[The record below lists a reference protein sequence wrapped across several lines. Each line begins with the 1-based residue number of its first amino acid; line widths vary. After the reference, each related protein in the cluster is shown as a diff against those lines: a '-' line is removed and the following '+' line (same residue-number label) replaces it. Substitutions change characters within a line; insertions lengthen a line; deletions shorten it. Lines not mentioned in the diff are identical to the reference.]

1 MVINTQQTN
10 KPDPTLLPHQ
20 SQIRQT
26 RNGGGVTPSVT
37 DEDSLSLP
45 ALNAELPTTP
55 AEGASPPDPQ
65 FPDPQTHTPD
75 PAPPKLT
82 DHLLEDLLNPS
93 IGVLDLCNHHEI
105 SLAQLETIINS
116 EEFRI
121 AKRTI
126 ESVSRARRDLLQ
138 PEAETLA
145 LARMTDLLKDKPTT
159 ERNAETVRKAAAQ
172 VLREKKRKTQAH
184 ASRPPKPGKGTQA
197 PPATHHRP
205 RQHDNA
211 PEPKE
216 KTAPQRTRLSTHEH
230 NRAQTFGPLPLTSPI
245 TSETRN
251 STTNRKNRIIA
262 MSVSPSAMPPN
273 PKTAAMIATIKK
285 TIAHLSMTRSFL
297 TPQIIPGSLYPI
309 TQPRFSEYQI
319 E

>member
-10 KPDPTLLPHQ
+10 NPDPTLLPHQ
-20 SQIRQT
+20 SQIRQ
-26 RNGGGVTPSVT
+26 RRYGGGVTRGVT
-37 DEDSLSLP
+37 EEDSLSLP
-45 ALNAELPTTP
+45 APSGEVPTKP
-55 AEGASPPDPQ
+55 PEGSSPPDPHV
-65 FPDPQTHTPD
+65 HTPD

-93 IGVLDLCNHHEI
+93 IGVLDLCNYHEL
-105 SLAQLETIINS
+105 SLTQLDTIINS

-126 ESVSRARRDLLQ
+126 ESVSRARRELMQ

-145 LARMTDLLKDKPTT
+145 LARMTDLLKDKPQT
-159 ERNAETVRKAAAQ
+159 ERHAETTRKAAAQ
-172 VLREKKRKTQAH
+172 VLREKNRKRRPHATTQNKPDADRH
-184 ASRPPKPGKGTQA
+184 ASQPTK
-197 PPATHHRP
+197 HRP
-205 RQHDNA
+205 RQHGTV
-211 PEPKE
+211 PEPHE

-245 TSETRN
+245 TSETRK

-273 PKTAAMIATIKK
+273 PKTAAMIATMKK
-285 TIAHLSMTRSFL
+285 MSAHLSMTRSFL

-309 TQPRFSEYQI
+309 TQPCFSEYQI